1 MKKIFTM
8 IMTICL
14 LVSALSI
21 TVFAAEE
28 PAPGV
33 VLRVSATEKGG
44 WGNVK
49 IQDYTN
55 FEEGWEAAVTFARN
69 EDSMKNYSR
78 VVVDFYADWN
88 ANAAGEFGDSDGLG
102 FRFSTICVPEDV
114 RITLNLNGHTINR
127 GLEVCEYDGEVMY
140 FHEDADVVINNGTI
154 TGGWSCNGGGGI
166 HANNAN
172 VILNNVNLV
181 GNRTTDDDGAGIAL
195 HDDSTLI
202 MEGGFISNNIID
214 GDGIPRGA
222 GLYLDSS
229 VAELKNV
236 TFSEN
241 KSLRGAAIA
250 STCSSIITL
259 NECVIENYNLDYKGS
274 VSESL
279 IYSDNL
285 GRDAYYLNK
294 CTIRNNTTNAGDII
308 HLDADDFT
316 MNECVI
322 SGNNAFAVFEGNTG
336 WWLSG
341 TNYYINNTQIID
353 NTTIIADPDA
363 ISGYGTE
370 YTVFVFKKC
379 KFNNNT
385 SGKWSNFYCDEDR
398 DITFTDCDFG
408 DSTFTGKEFMKFSGN
423 NATGSIFGEGSLTM
437 IVALLALIASAVSI
451 FLTVYYNKKKVAPI
465 AVDAKETED
474 EDEV

>member
-1 MKKIFTM
+1 MKKIFAM
-8 IMTICL
+8 IMTVCL
-14 LVSALSI
+14 LASALSI
-21 TVFAAEE
+21 PVFAAEE

-33 VLRVSATEKGG
+33 VLRVSAEEKGG
-44 WGNVK
+44 WAKVK

-55 FEEGWEAAVTFARN
+55 FEEGWEAAVRFARN

-127 GLEVCEYDGEVMY
+127 GLKAYEYDGEVMY
-140 FHEDADVVINNGTI
+140 FHEDADVIINNGTI

-202 MEGGFISNNIID
+202 MKGGIISNNIID

-229 VAELKNV
+229 VAELHNV

-259 NECVIENYNLDYKGS
+259 NECVIENYNLDYSGS
-274 VSESL
+274 VAESL

-294 CTIRNNTTNAGDII
+294 CTIRNNTTHIGDLI
-308 HLDADDFT
+308 HLEADDFT

-336 WWLSG
+336 WWFSG
-341 TNYYINNTQIID
+341 TNYHINNTQIID
-353 NTTIIADPDA
+353 NTAIIADPDA
-363 ISGYGTE
+363 INGYGTE
-370 YTVFVFKKC
+370 YTVFVFEKC
-379 KFNNNT
+379 TFNNNNC
-385 SGKWSNFYCDEDR
+385 GKQSNFYCDEDR
-398 DITFTDCDFG
+398 DMTFIDCDFG
-408 DSTFTGKEFMKFSGN
+408 DSTFTGKEFMKFPGN
-423 NATGSIFGEGSLTM
+423 NTAGSIFGEGSLTM
-437 IVALLALIASAVSI
+437 IIALLALIDSVISI
-451 FLTVYYNKKKVAPI
+451 FLVVHYKKKAAP
-465 AVDAKETED
+465 AASGNTAEE
-474 EDEV
+474 ENEE

>member
-1 MKKIFTM
+1 MKKIFA
-8 IMTICL
+8 ILMTICL
-14 LVSALSI
+14 TAIALSV
-21 TVFAAEE
+21 TAFAEE
-28 PAPGV
+28 APAAGV

-49 IQDYTN
+49 IHDYTN

-69 EDSMKNYSR
+69 EDSMKNYSC

-88 ANAAGEFGDSDGLG
+88 ANAEGEFGDSDGLG

-127 GLEVCEYDGEVMY
+127 GLKVCEYDGEVMY
-140 FHEDADVVINNGTI
+140 FHENADVVINNGTI
-154 TGGWSCNGGGGI
+154 SGGWSYNGGGGI

-172 VILNNVNLV
+172 VTLNNVNLV

-202 MEGGFISNNIID
+202 MEGGLISNNIID

-236 TFSEN
+236 TFSGN
-241 KSLRGAAIA
+241 KSRRGAAIA

-259 NECVIENYNLDYKGS
+259 NECVIENHNLDYGGS

-285 GRDAYYLNK
+285 GRDTYCLNK
-294 CTIRNNTTNAGDII
+294 CTIRNNTTSAGDIVQ
-308 HLDADDFT
+308 LEADDFT

-322 SGNNAFAVFEGNTG
+322 SGNNAFAVFEGDCG
-336 WWLSG
+336 WWFSE
-341 TNYYINNTQIID
+341 TNYYINNTQIVD
-353 NTTIIADPDA
+353 NTAIIADPDA
-363 ISGYGTE
+363 VTGYSTDC
-370 YTVFVFKKC
+370 TVFVFEKC
-379 KFNNNT
+379 KFNNNNY
-385 SGKWSNFYCDEDR
+385 GKYNDFHCYDESDM
-398 DITFTDCDFG
+398 TFTDCDFG
-408 DSTFTGKEFMKFSGN
+408 DSTFTGKEFMKFFGN
-423 NATGSIFGEGSLTM
+423 NATASIFGEGSLTM

-451 FLTVYYNKKKVAPI
+451 FITVYYNKKKAAPVA
-465 AVDAKETED
+465 ANNATEAD
-474 EDEV
+474 EE